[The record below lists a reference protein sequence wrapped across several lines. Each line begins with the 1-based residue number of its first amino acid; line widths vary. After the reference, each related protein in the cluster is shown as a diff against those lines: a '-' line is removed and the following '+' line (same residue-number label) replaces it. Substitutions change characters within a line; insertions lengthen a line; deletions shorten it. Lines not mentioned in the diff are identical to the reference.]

1 MNFSS
6 ISSWRILRIVALL
19 MSVAFLLVA
28 VLLFLQNPARQDQ
41 AHSAPSNAEKKGLH
55 ELSSL
60 SNSDAR
66 RAALKEALISES
78 IEAPASVLQ
87 NNVDRTKAPAHW
99 RIGETIAEAPI
110 VPSGFK
116 LSPAFAQTTIQGKDI
131 DLASRNGKFES
142 LALQP
147 EQEITVTVAWPTEH
161 KIQQVAVQG
170 VHGGTVNGEIGQ
182 VLKVGKNGTFT
193 FRFKP
198 SRGAGHDE
206 VVCSA
211 ANVTFTLPIWVNS
224 NLTSSPATI
233 NSIQ

>member
-1 MNFSS
+1 M
-6 ISSWRILRIVALL
+6 LC
-19 MSVAFLLVA
+19 A
-28 VLLFLQNPARQDQ
+28 VLLFLQNPARKDQ
-41 AHSAPSNAEKKGLH
+41 ANSVPTKAEKKGIN
-55 ELSSL
+55 ELSSP
-60 SNSDAR
+60 SYSDAR
-66 RAALKEALISES
+66 RAALKEVVISES

-99 RIGETIAEAPI
+99 RVGETFTEAPI

-116 LSPAFAQTTIQGKDI
+116 LSPAFARTTMQGKDFE
-131 DLASRNGKFES
+131 LASRNGKFER
-142 LALQP
+142 LVLQP

-170 VHGGTVNGEIGQ
+170 VHGGTVNGEMGQ

-198 SRGAGHDE
+198 SRSAGHDE

-224 NLTSSPATI
+224 KLASTPATI
-233 NSIQ
+233 NSIH

>member
-1 MNFSS
+1 MKLPPYRSFIV
-6 ISSWRILRIVALL
+6 ISAILI
-19 MSVAFLLVA
+19 LVA
-28 VLLFLQNPARQDQ
+28 VLFFLQNP
-41 AHSAPSNAEKKGLH
+41 PSTVQSNTGLSSSEKK
-55 ELSSL
+55 SKQTISF
-60 SNSDAR
+60 NSGSESR
-66 RAALKEALISES
+66 RAALKKTVISEA
-78 IEAPASVLQ
+78 IDAPASALAS
-87 NNVDRTKAPAHW
+87 NIDRTKAPAHW
-99 RIGETIAEAPI
+99 GIGETITEAPI

-116 LSPAFAQTTIQGKDI
+116 LSPAFAQTTIQGKDF
-131 DLASRNGKFES
+131 DLASRNGKFER

-170 VHGGTVNGEIGQ
+170 VHGGMVNGEIGQ

-198 SRGAGHDE
+198 SRSAGHDE

-211 ANVTFTLPIWVNS
+211 ANVTFSLPIWVNS

>member
-1 MNFSS
+1 MKLSTK
-6 ISSWRILRIVALL
+6 SSWRILIIVSIP
-19 MSVAFLLVA
+19 MLVA
-28 VLLFLQNPARQDQ
+28 VLLFLQNPARKDQ
-41 AHSAPSNAEKKGLH
+41 AHLEPSNAEKKVTN
-55 ELSSL
+55 ELSS
-60 SNSDAR
+60 SSASDAR
-66 RAALKEALISES
+66 RAALNKTVISEA
-78 IEAPASVLQ
+78 IDAPASALAS
-87 NNVDRTKAPAHW
+87 NIDRTQAPAHW
-99 RIGETIAEAPI
+99 HIGETVAEAPI

-131 DLASRNGKFES
+131 DLASRNGKFER

-170 VHGGTVNGEIGQ
+170 VHGGMVNGEIGQ

-193 FRFKP
+193 FRFKT
-198 SRGAGHDE
+198 SRSVGHDE

-211 ANVTFTLPIWVNS
+211 ANVTFSLPIWVNS

>member
-1 MNFSS
+1 MKLPPYRSFVF
-6 ISSWRILRIVALL
+6 IAAILI
-19 MSVAFLLVA
+19 LVA
-28 VLLFLQNPARQDQ
+28 VLLFLKNPASTEQ
-41 AHSAPSNAEKKGLH
+41 SNTDLSSSQKKGKQA
-55 ELSSL
+55 LSI
-60 SNSDAR
+60 NSGSETR
-66 RAALKEALISES
+66 RAALKEAVISEA
-78 IEAPASVLQ
+78 IEAPASALAS
-87 NNVDRTKAPAHW
+87 NVDRTQAPAHW
-99 RIGETIAEAPI
+99 HIGETVAEAPI

-131 DLASRNGKFES
+131 DLASRNGKFER

-198 SRGAGHDE
+198 SRSAGHDE

>member
-1 MNFSS
+1 MKLPPYRSFVF
-6 ISSWRILRIVALL
+6 IAAILI
-19 MSVAFLLVA
+19 LVA
-28 VLLFLQNPARQDQ
+28 VLLFLKNPASTEQ
-41 AHSAPSNAEKKGLH
+41 SNTDLSSSQKKGKQA
-55 ELSSL
+55 LSI
-60 SNSDAR
+60 NSGSETR
-66 RAALKEALISES
+66 RAALKEAVISEA
-78 IEAPASVLQ
+78 IEAPASALAS
-87 NNVDRTKAPAHW
+87 NVDRTQAPAHW
-99 RIGETIAEAPI
+99 HIGETVAEAPI

-116 LSPAFAQTTIQGKDI
+116 LSAAFAQTTIQGKDF
-131 DLASRNGKFES
+131 DLASRNGKFER

-198 SRGAGHDE
+198 SRSAGHDE